1 MIIYDSVY
9 STLSREEA
17 MSTSLSLD
25 TVDAGIVHEEFQ
37 KIFLPANLGR
47 IPNNVYVIPHG
58 ARPRLLKTSPTF
70 EKRRDKPDTKVRKSS
85 WCIGWWNETSGSKT

>member
-1 MIIYDSVY
+1 MASASPFTLSAFRCARAYGDHVHSDY

-17 MSTSLSLD
+17 FFTSLSLD

-58 ARPRLLKTSPTF
+58 AKAVVAEDVRDVR
-70 EKRRDKPDTKVRKSS
+70 EAKRQA
-85 WCIGWWNETSGSKT
+85 G